1 LTLPFTPQDT
11 RGALRV
17 KRGPST
23 RGDGTIPAKTRPN
36 APDPTNGR
44 MRSTSTTLRDVAERS
59 GVSVTTASRILNG
72 RATGVPIRDDTR
84 ERVLAAAADLGYKP
98 NLLARGLRGS
108 RSSLIGVI
116 ARDVSDPFHI
126 QVLQG
131 INEVTRAREFRLFL
145 GHVDY
150 RPDVALTYGS
160 MFERSHADGIIVLG
174 DLANGPESL
183 VDLTVQ
189 HRFVVGVSDRVAPST
204 FPGVYS
210 DSMTGTRLALEH
222 LWGLGHRRIM
232 CVSDPGTADQ
242 VLRAEL
248 YTRFMADHGVAELGE
263 SHLVSQPDPEPSYR
277 LGLDLF
283 DRDAGRTLPTAIYAT
298 SDTIAI
304 GLLRAAY
311 ERRLPVPETL
321 SIVGF
326 DNIAIAAYTVPPLT
340 TVSQS
345 GVELGRTAAVLL
357 LDMIERDQAG
367 DEVDDVVLQPELIVR
382 DSTARPPAT
391 A

>member
-1 LTLPFTPQDT
+1 LPVNRTT
-11 RGALRV
+11 RRED
-17 KRGPST
+17 R
-23 RGDGTIPAKTRPN
+23 TIPPKA
-36 APDPTNGR
+36 
-44 MRSTSTTLRDVAERS
+44 RSTTGDDAQRDRGSASTTLRDVAERS

-72 RATGVPIRDDTR
+72 RTSGVPIRDTTR
-84 ERVLAAAADLGYKP
+84 ERVLVAAADLGYKP

-174 DLANGPESL
+174 DMVDGTWTLA
-183 VDLTVQ
+183 DLTTQ
-189 HRFVVGVSDRVAPST
+189 HRFVVGVSDRVGPGAY
-204 FPGVYS
+204 PGVYS
-210 DSMTGTRLALEH
+210 DSDIGTRLALEH
-222 LWGLGHRRIM
+222 LWGLGHRQII
-232 CVSDPGTADQ
+232 CVSDPATEDQ
-242 VLRAEL
+242 RLRTGL
-248 YTRFMADHGVAELGE
+248 YEAFMREHGVADRAR
-263 SHLVSQPDPEPSYR
+263 SVSIGQPDPEPSYH
-277 LGLDLF
+277 LGLELF
-283 DRDAGRTLPTAIYAT
+283 DSGRGHNLPTAVFAT

-311 ERRLPVPETL
+311 ETGVVVPRQV

-345 GVELGRTAAVLL
+345 GVEMGRRAASLL
-357 LDMIERDQAG
+357 LDMIESRDG
-367 DEVDDVVLQPELIVR
+367 SGPPRDVVLEPTLIVR
-382 DSTARPPAT
+382 DSTAAPGT

>member
-1 LTLPFTPQDT
+1 
-11 RGALRV
+11 
-17 KRGPST
+17 
-23 RGDGTIPAKTRPN
+23 
-36 APDPTNGR
+36 
-44 MRSTSTTLRDVAERS
+44 M
-59 GVSVTTASRILNG
+59 
-72 RATGVPIRDDTR
+72 PIRDETR
-84 ERVLAAAADLGYKP
+84 DRVLAAAADLGYKP

-174 DLANGPESL
+174 DLIDGARTLADHVAVLG
-183 VDLTVQ
+183 
-189 HRFVVGVSDRVAPST
+189 GVSDRVGPGA
-204 FPGVYS
+204 FPGVYA
-210 DSMTGTRLALEH
+210 DSFEGTRLALEH
-222 LWGLGHRRIM
+222 LWDLGHRHIVCISDPATEDQRLRTNLYEAFMREHGLGH
-232 CVSDPGTADQ
+232 
-242 VLRAEL
+242 LAEA
-248 YTRFMADHGVAELGE
+248 YPIG
-263 SHLVSQPDPEPSYR
+263 QPDPEPSYR
-277 LGLDLF
+277 LGLELF
-283 DRDAGRTLPTAIYAT
+283 ARDADRPLPTAVYAT

-311 ERRLPVPETL
+311 QTGVAIPGQV
-321 SIVGF
+321 SVIGF

-345 GVELGRTAAVLL
+345 GVEMGRRAAHLL
-357 LDMIERDQAG
+357 LDIIEAGEAG
-367 DEVDDVVLQPELIVR
+367 DPVRDVVIEPTLIVR
-382 DSTARPPAT
+382 DSTAPPPT
-391 A
+391 ALPASVTTAS

>member
-1 LTLPFTPQDT
+1 MPVNRTT
-11 RGALRV
+11 RRED
-17 KRGPST
+17 R
-23 RGDGTIPAKTRPN
+23 TIPPKAKP
-36 APDPTNGR
+36 
-44 MRSTSTTLRDVAERS
+44 RSVDEARRRRGSASTTLRDVAQRS

-72 RATGVPIRDDTR
+72 RTSGVPIRDETR
-84 ERVLAAAADLGYKP
+84 DRVLAAAADLGYKP

-174 DLANGPESL
+174 DLVDGTWSL
-183 VDLTVQ
+183 ADLTTH
-189 HRFVVGVSDRVAPST
+189 HRYVVGVSDRVGSGA

-210 DSMTGTRLALEH
+210 DAAEGTRLALEH
-222 LWGLGHRRIM
+222 LWGLGHRNIV
-232 CVSDPGTADQ
+232 CVSDPATEDQ
-242 VLRAEL
+242 RLRTTL
-248 YTRFMADHGVAELGE
+248 YQAFMREHGVGDLAVAYPIG
-263 SHLVSQPDPEPSYR
+263 QPDPGPSYR
-277 LGLDLF
+277 LGLELF
-283 DRDAGRTLPTAIYAT
+283 AGNGARHLPTAIFAT

-311 ERRLPVPETL
+311 QSGVVVPRDV
-321 SIVGF
+321 SIMGF
-326 DNIAIAAYTVPPLT
+326 DDIAIAAYTVPPLT
-340 TVSQS
+340 TISQS
-345 GVELGRTAAVLL
+345 GEEMGRRAAGLL
-357 LDMIERDQAG
+357 LDMIEAADGAERLG
-367 DEVDDVVLQPELIVR
+367 DIVLEPTLIVR
-382 DSTARPPAT
+382 DSTAPPPGA
-391 A
+391 

>member
-1 LTLPFTPQDT
+1 
-11 RGALRV
+11 
-17 KRGPST
+17 
-23 RGDGTIPAKTRPN
+23 
-36 APDPTNGR
+36 
-44 MRSTSTTLRDVAERS
+44 VAERS

-84 ERVLAAAADLGYKP
+84 ERVLVAAADLGYKP

-116 ARDVSDPFHI
+116 ARDISDPFHI

-131 INEVTRAREFRLFL
+131 INEITRAREFRLFL

-150 RPDVALTYGS
+150 RPDIALTYGS

-174 DLANGPESL
+174 DLADGAQAFA
-183 VDLTVQ
+183 DLTVQ
-189 HRFVVGVSDRVAPST
+189 HRFVVGVSDRVGPGL

-210 DSMTGTRLALEH
+210 DSGEGTRLALQH
-222 LWGLGHRRIM
+222 LWELGHRRII

-242 VLRAEL
+242 LLRADL
-248 YTRFMADHGVAELGE
+248 YERFMTERGVADLIV
-263 SHLVSQPDPEPSYR
+263 SHRISQPDPEPSYR
-277 LGLDLF
+277 LGLELF
-283 DRDAGRTLPTAIYAT
+283 ESGDGRPIPTAIYAT

-311 ERRLPVPETL
+311 QTGVVVPHQV

-340 TVSQS
+340 TVSQA
-345 GVELGRTAAVLL
+345 GVEMGRTAASLL
-357 LDMIERDQAG
+357 LDMIEADWTG
-367 DEVDDVVLQPELIVR
+367 DRVEDIVLDPTLIVR
-382 DSTARPPAT
+382 DTTARPPAT
-391 A
+391 T

>member
-1 LTLPFTPQDT
+1 
-11 RGALRV
+11 
-17 KRGPST
+17 
-23 RGDGTIPAKTRPN
+23 
-36 APDPTNGR
+36 
-44 MRSTSTTLRDVAERS
+44 
-59 GVSVTTASRILNG
+59 VSVTTASRILNG
-72 RATGVPIRDDTR
+72 RTSGVPIRDETR
-84 ERVLAAAADLGYKP
+84 GRVLAAAADLGYKP

-174 DLANGPESL
+174 DLVDGTWSL
-183 VDLTVQ
+183 ADLTTH
-189 HRFVVGVSDRVAPST
+189 HRYVVGVSDRVGAGA

-210 DSMTGTRLALEH
+210 DAHEGTRLALEH
-222 LWGLGHRRIM
+222 LWGLGHRNIV
-232 CVSDPGTADQ
+232 CVSDPATEDQ
-242 VLRAEL
+242 RLRTRL
-248 YTRFMADHGVAELGE
+248 YEAFMRDHGVGDLAVAHPIG
-263 SHLVSQPDPEPSYR
+263 QPDPEPSYR
-277 LGLDLF
+277 LGLELF
-283 DRDAGRTLPTAIYAT
+283 AANGTRHPPTAIFAT

-311 ERRLPVPETL
+311 QTGVVVPRDM
-321 SIVGF
+321 SIIGF

-340 TVSQS
+340 TISQS
-345 GVELGRTAAVLL
+345 GEEMGRRAASLL
-357 LDMIERDQAG
+357 LDMIEADDG
-367 DEVDDVVLQPELIVR
+367 VDRYGDVVLEPTLIVR
-382 DSTARPPAT
+382 DSTAPPPSA
-391 A
+391 